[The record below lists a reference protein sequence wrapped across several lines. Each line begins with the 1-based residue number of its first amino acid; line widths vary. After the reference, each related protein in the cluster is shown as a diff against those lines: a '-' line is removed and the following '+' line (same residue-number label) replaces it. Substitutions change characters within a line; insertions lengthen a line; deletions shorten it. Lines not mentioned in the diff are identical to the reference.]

1 MFKKG
6 RFMDRY
12 SKIINKNSREI
23 VLLKAF
29 PCVWGKCSFCDYIDD
44 NGKDEEELN
53 KLNKGVLD
61 NITGEF
67 GVLEVINSGSCFEIP
82 KETLNYIK
90 KIVDEKKIKLLFFES
105 HWCYRNRLDEMMEFF
120 NIPIVFKIGVETFD
134 FDFRNN
140 FLNKNARFR
149 DPREVAEK
157 FQSVC
162 LMVGIKGQ
170 TREMIKRDIE
180 IVLEHFKYAT
190 INVFVNNTTEI
201 KRDEEL
207 VQWFKDEYEF
217 LNTHP
222 KVEVLY
228 HNTDFG
234 VGD

>member
-1 MFKKG
+1 
-6 RFMDRY
+6 MDRY
-12 SKIINKNSREI
+12 NKITNKNNREI
-23 VLLKAF
+23 VLLRSF

-44 NGKDEEELN
+44 NGRDEDELN
-53 KLNKGVLD
+53 KLNKEVLD

-82 KETLNYIK
+82 KETMNYIK

-105 HWCYRNRLDEMMEFF
+105 HWCYRNRLDEIKNFF
-120 NIPIVFKIGVETFD
+120 NIPIIFKIGVETFD
-134 FDFRNN
+134 YDFRNN
-140 FLNKNARFR
+140 FLNKNAKFK
-149 DPREVAEK
+149 DAKEVAEK

-170 TREMIKRDIE
+170 TKDMIRKDIE
-180 IVLEHFKYAT
+180 ILLENFKYGT
-190 INVFVNNTTEI
+190 INVFVDNTTSI

-207 VQWFKDEYEF
+207 VQWFRKEYSY
-217 LNTHP
+217 LDDHP
-222 KVEVLY
+222 TIEVLY

>member
-1 MFKKG
+1 
-6 RFMDRY
+6 MDRY
-12 SKIINKNSREI
+12 NKITNKNNREI
-23 VLLKAF
+23 VLLRSF
-29 PCVWGKCSFCDYIDD
+29 PCIWGKCSFCDYIDD
-44 NGKDEEELN
+44 NGRDEDELN
-53 KLNKGVLD
+53 NLNKEVLD

-82 KETLNYIK
+82 KETMSYIK

-105 HWCYRNRLDEMMEFF
+105 HWCYRNRLDEIKNFF
-120 NIPIVFKIGVETFD
+120 NVPIVFKIGVETFD

-140 FLNKNARFR
+140 FLNKNAKFK
-149 DPREVAEK
+149 DPKEVAEK

-170 TREMIKRDIE
+170 TKEMIRKDVE
-180 IVLEHFKYAT
+180 ILLENFKYGT
-190 INVFVNNTTEI
+190 INVFVNNTTSI

-207 VQWFKDEYEF
+207 VQWFRKEYRYLDE
-217 LNTHP
+217 HP
-222 KVEVLY
+222 TIEVLY

>member
-1 MFKKG
+1 
-6 RFMDRY
+6 MDRY
-12 SKIINKNSREI
+12 NKITNKNNREI
-23 VLLKAF
+23 VLLRSF

-44 NGKDEEELN
+44 NGRDEEELN
-53 KLNKGVLD
+53 KLNKEVLD

-82 KETLNYIK
+82 KETMNYIK

-105 HWCYRNRLDEMMEFF
+105 HWCYRNMLDEIKNFF
-120 NIPIVFKIGVETFD
+120 NIPIIFKIGVETFD
-134 FDFRNN
+134 YDFRNN
-140 FLNKNARFR
+140 FLNKNAKFK
-149 DPREVAEK
+149 DAKEVAEK

-170 TREMIKRDIE
+170 TKDMIRKDIE
-180 IVLEHFKYAT
+180 ILLENFKYGT
-190 INVFVNNTTEI
+190 INVFVDNTTSI

-207 VQWFKDEYEF
+207 VQWFRKEYSY
-217 LNTHP
+217 LDDHP
-222 KVEVLY
+222 TIEVLY

>member
-1 MFKKG
+1 
-6 RFMDRY
+6 MDRY
-12 SKIINKNSREI
+12 NKITNKNNREI

-29 PCVWGKCSFCDYIDD
+29 PCIWGKCSFCDYIDD
-44 NGKDEEELN
+44 NGRNEEELN
-53 KLNKGVLD
+53 RLNKEVLD

-82 KETLNYIK
+82 KETMNYIK

-105 HWCYRNRLDEMMEFF
+105 HWCYRNRLDEIKNFF
-120 NIPIVFKIGVETFD
+120 NVPIIFKIGIETFD
-134 FDFRNN
+134 YDFRNN
-140 FLNKNARFR
+140 FLNKNAKFK
-149 DPREVAEK
+149 DVKEVAEK

-170 TREMIKRDIE
+170 TKEMIKKDIE
-180 IVLEHFKYAT
+180 ILLENFKYGT
-190 INVFVNNTTEI
+190 INIFVNNTTSI

-207 VQWFKDEYEF
+207 VQWFRKEYSYLDE
-217 LNTHP
+217 HP
-222 KVEVLY
+222 TIEVLY

>member
-1 MFKKG
+1 
-6 RFMDRY
+6 MDRY
-12 SKIINKNSREI
+12 NKITNKNNREI
-23 VLLKAF
+23 VLLRSF

-44 NGKDEEELN
+44 NGRDEEELN
-53 KLNKGVLD
+53 NLNKEVLD

-82 KETLNYIK
+82 KETMNYIK

-105 HWCYRNRLDEMMEFF
+105 HWCYRNRLDEIKNFF
-120 NIPIVFKIGVETFD
+120 NVPIIFKIGVETFD
-134 FDFRNN
+134 YDFRNN
-140 FLNKNARFR
+140 FLNKNAKFK
-149 DPREVAEK
+149 DAKEVAEK

-170 TREMIKRDIE
+170 TKEMIKKDIE
-180 IVLEHFKYAT
+180 ILLENFKYGT
-190 INVFVNNTTEI
+190 INVFVNNTTSI

-207 VQWFKDEYEF
+207 VQWFRKEYSY
-217 LNTHP
+217 LDDHP
-222 KVEVLY
+222 TIEVLY